1 MGGFLSQM
9 TAEESKPAQQQ
20 QVSQSV
26 NYGTPQKKIELADP
40 RSPTQHLDR
49 TPVVVKGTRSLHIVA
64 KVNFSIVLVNS
75 KVDFY
80 EIIILDKRRQK
91 SD

>member
-9 TAEESKPAQQQ
+9 TAEESKPAQQ

-64 KVNFSIVLVNS
+64 KINFSIVSVNL

-80 EIIILDKRRQK
+80 EIIILDKRRQE